1 MKGAS
6 SQWDR
11 PLVFANLE
19 MFKCIEKNN
28 YMEGS
33 LAVQSGK
40 SRNTENN

>member
-1 MKGAS
+1 MEGAS
-6 SQWDR
+6 SQWDC

-33 LAVQSGK
+33 LTIPLGK
-40 SRNTENN
+40 SRNTGNN